1 MEMANRQFC
10 RSLAPF
16 IHFPQAE
23 FLMSVLPIDHLEKI
37 EGWGGAV
44 SSFGYVYRPATIDG
58 LREVFQLARNS
69 KRSITF
75 RGAGR
80 SYGDAA
86 IGAENIVLDT
96 SRMNRI
102 LAWDPHSGVITME
115 PGVTLE
121 QLWRYILEDG
131 WWPPVVSGTMY
142 TTIGGCLGMNIHG
155 KNNFKAGPIG
165 DHVLS
170 FDIMLPSGEIKTAT
184 PEADPELFYSAISS
198 FGMFGVFTSVTMQ
211 MKKVYSGLLHV
222 KAWTTK
228 NLRELF
234 EIYEKHIPAS
244 DYLVGWVD
252 CISSGE
258 HLGRS
263 IIHQANYFN
272 PGEDQNPTQT
282 LRVSNQTLPNH
293 ILGFPKSW
301 VWVLLRPFT
310 NNGGM
315 KFINAL
321 RIFVSKLPII
331 GMPMYEQ
338 SHAEF
343 AFLLDYVPGW
353 KRSYGEGGLIQYQS
367 FVPKEN
373 AENVFRKQI
382 EMCQEGGLPPYL
394 GVFKQHKP
402 DKFLFTHAV
411 DGFSLALD
419 FKVTEKNRSKLWEL
433 CGKMNDVVLANGG
446 RFYFAKDA
454 TLRPQ
459 DFKAFLGEE
468 TLKKFAELKKKYD
481 PENILQTDLSRRL
494 IA

>member
-1 MEMANRQFC
+1 M
-10 RSLAPF
+10 
-16 IHFPQAE
+16 
-23 FLMSVLPIDHLEKI
+23 
-37 EGWGGAV
+37 
-44 SSFGYVYRPATIDG
+44 
-58 LREVFQLARNS
+58 
-69 KRSITF
+69 
-75 RGAGR
+75 
-80 SYGDAA
+80 
-86 IGAENIVLDT
+86 
-96 SRMNRI
+96 
-102 LAWDPHSGVITME
+102 
-115 PGVTLE
+115 
-121 QLWRYILEDG
+121 
-131 WWPPVVSGTMY
+131 
-142 TTIGGCLGMNIHG
+142 
-155 KNNFKAGPIG
+155 
-165 DHVLS
+165 
-170 FDIMLPSGEIKTAT
+170 
-184 PEADPELFYSAISS
+184 
-198 FGMFGVFTSVTMQ
+198 
-211 MKKVYSGLLHV
+211 
-222 KAWTTK
+222 
-228 NLRELF
+228 
-234 EIYEKHIPAS
+234 
-244 DYLVGWVD
+244 
-252 CISSGE
+252 
-258 HLGRS
+258 
-263 IIHQANYFN
+263 
-272 PGEDQNPTQT
+272 
-282 LRVSNQTLPNH
+282 
-293 ILGFPKSW
+293 
-301 VWVLLRPFT
+301 LLRPFT

>member
-1 MEMANRQFC
+1 
-10 RSLAPF
+10 
-16 IHFPQAE
+16 
-23 FLMSVLPIDHLEKI
+23 MSVLPIDHLEKI

-44 SSFGYVYRPATIDG
+44 SSFGYVYRPATVEG
-58 LREVFQLARNS
+58 LREVFELAR
-69 KRSITF
+69 RSNRNITF
-75 RGAGR
+75 RGSGR

-86 IGAENIVLDT
+86 LGAENIVLDT

-102 LAWDPHSGVITME
+102 LSWDPNSGIITME
-115 PGVTLE
+115 PGVTIE
-121 QLWRYILEDG
+121 QLWQYIIEDG

-142 TTIGGCLGMNIHG
+142 PTVGGCLGMNIHG

-165 DHVLS
+165 EHVLS

-184 PEADPELFYSAISS
+184 PDSESELFYSAISG
-198 FGMFGVFTSVTMQ
+198 FGMFGVFTSITMQ

-228 NLRELF
+228 NLHELF
-234 EIYEKHIPAS
+234 EIYQQHIPGS

-252 CISSGE
+252 CISSDE
-258 HLGRS
+258 KLGRS
-263 IIHQANYFN
+263 IVHQANYFK
-272 PGEDQNPTQT
+272 PGEDQNPAQS
-282 LRVSNQTLPNH
+282 LRVSNQSLPNT
-293 ILGFPKSW
+293 ILGIFPKSF
-301 VWVLLRPFT
+301 VWMLLRPFT
-310 NNGGM
+310 NNAGM
-315 KFINAL
+315 KFINWL
-321 RIFVSKLPII
+321 RVFVSRLPVV
-331 GMPMYEQ
+331 GKPVYEQ

-353 KRSYGEGGLIQYQS
+353 KKSYGQGGLIQYQS
-367 FVPKEN
+367 FIPKES
-373 AENVFRKQI
+373 AEKVFRKQI
-382 EMCQEGGLPPYL
+382 EMCQEAGLPPYL

-402 DKFLFTHAV
+402 DKFLFTHSV

-419 FKVTEKNRSKLWEL
+419 FKVTEKNREKLWSL
-433 CGKMNDVVLANGG
+433 CAKMNDVVLANGG

-468 TLKKFAELKKKYD
+468 TLKKFAELKKRYD

-494 IA
+494 VL

>member
-1 MEMANRQFC
+1 MA
-10 RSLAPF
+10 
-16 IHFPQAE
+16 
-23 FLMSVLPIDHLEKI
+23 VLPIDHLEKT

-44 SSFGYVYRPATIDG
+44 ASFGYVYRPSTLQGIK
-58 LREVFQLARNS
+58 EVFRLATASNR
-69 KRSITF
+69 KITF

-102 LAWDPHSGVITME
+102 LDWNPDSGIITME

-121 QLWRYILEDG
+121 QLWQYIIEDG

-142 TTIGGCLGMNIHG
+142 TSIGGCLSMNIHG

-184 PEADPELFYSAISS
+184 PEGDPELFFSAISG
-198 FGMFGVFTSVTMQ
+198 FGMFGVFTSITMQ
-211 MKKVYSGLLHV
+211 MKKVYSGLLHI

-228 NLRELF
+228 DLRGLF
-234 EIYEKHIPAS
+234 DIFEKHIPES

-252 CISSGE
+252 CISSGDK
-258 HLGRS
+258 LGRS
-263 IIHQANYFN
+263 IVHQANYFKA
-272 PGEDQNPTQT
+272 GEDHNPAQT
-282 LRVSNQTLPNH
+282 LRVANQTLPNS
-293 ILGFPKSW
+293 ILGIFPKSS
-301 VWVLLRPFT
+301 VWMLLRPFT
-310 NNGGM
+310 NNFGM
-315 KFINAL
+315 KLVNAL
-321 RIFVSKLPII
+321 RILASKLPII
-331 GMPMYEQ
+331 GAPVYDQ

-353 KRSYGEGGLIQYQS
+353 KKSYGEGGLIQYQS
-367 FVPKEN
+367 FVPKEH
-373 AENVFRKQI
+373 AEKVFRAQI
-382 EMCQEGGLPPYL
+382 EMCQSAELPPYL

-402 DKFLFTHAV
+402 DKYLFSHAV
-411 DGFSLALD
+411 EGFSLALD
-419 FKVTEKNRSKLWEL
+419 FKVTEKKRKVLWEL
-433 CGKMNDVVLANGG
+433 CGKMNDLVLAHGG

-468 TLKKFAELKKKYD
+468 TLKKFVELKKKYD

-494 IA
+494 NPTSEMSLS

>member
-1 MEMANRQFC
+1 MA
-10 RSLAPF
+10 A
-16 IHFPQAE
+16 
-23 FLMSVLPIDHLEKI
+23 LPILPTDHLEKI

-44 SSFGYVYRPATIDG
+44 SSFGYVFRPSTIEG
-58 LREVFQLARNS
+58 LRDVFELARERDR
-69 KRSITF
+69 KITF
-75 RGAGR
+75 RGAGN

-86 IGAENIVLDT
+86 IGAENIILDT

-102 LAWDPHSGVITME
+102 LNWDPQTGIITME
-115 PGVTLE
+115 PGVTLK
-121 QLWRYILEDG
+121 QLWHYIIEDG
-131 WWPPVVSGTMY
+131 WWPPVVSGTMF
-142 TTIGGCLGMNIHG
+142 TTVGGCLAMNIHG

-165 DHVLS
+165 EHVLS
-170 FDIMLPSGEIKTAT
+170 FDILLPSGEIKTAT
-184 PEADPELFYSAISS
+184 PESDPELFYTAISG
-198 FGMFGVFTSVTMQ
+198 FGMFGVFTSITMQ

-228 NLRELF
+228 DLHGLF
-234 EIYEKHIPAS
+234 EIFESHIPES

-252 CISSGE
+252 CISSGK

-263 IIHQANYFN
+263 IVHQANYFKK
-272 PGEDQNPTQT
+272 GEDHNPTQT
-282 LRVSNQTLPNH
+282 LRISNQTLPNN

-301 VWVLLRPFT
+301 VWMLLRPFT
-310 NNGGM
+310 NTMGM
-315 KFINAL
+315 KFINWL

-331 GMPMYEQ
+331 GAVSYEQ

-343 AFLLDYVPGW
+343 AFLLDFVPSW

-367 FVPKEN
+367 FVPKES
-373 AENVFRKQI
+373 AKKVFRQQI
-382 EMCQEGGLPPYL
+382 EMCQKAELPPFL
-394 GVFKQHKP
+394 GVFKQHRP

-419 FKVTEKNRSKLWEL
+419 FKVTDKNRDKLWAL
-433 CGKMNDVVLANGG
+433 CHSMNDVVLACGG

-468 TLKKFAELKKKYD
+468 TLRKFSYLKQKYD
-481 PENILQTDLSRRL
+481 PDNILQTDLSRRL
-494 IA
+494 MV

>member
-1 MEMANRQFC
+1 MA
-10 RSLAPF
+10 
-16 IHFPQAE
+16 
-23 FLMSVLPIDHLEKI
+23 VLPIDHLEKI

-44 SSFGYVYRPATIDG
+44 SSFGYIYRPTTIEG
-58 LREVFQLARNS
+58 LKEVFQLARENN
-69 KRSITF
+69 RHITF
-75 RGAGR
+75 RGSGR
-80 SYGDAA
+80 SYGDGA

-102 LAWDPHSGVITME
+102 LSWDPHSGIITME
-115 PGVTLE
+115 PGVTIE
-121 QLWRYILEDG
+121 QLWQYIIEDG
-131 WWPPVVSGTMY
+131 WWPPVVPGTMY
-142 TTIGGCLGMNIHG
+142 PTIGGCLGMNIHG

-170 FDIMLPSGEIKTAT
+170 FNIMLPSGEIKAAT
-184 PEADPELFYSAISS
+184 LASDPELFYSGISG
-198 FGMFGVFTSVTMQ
+198 FGMFGVFTSITMQ

-228 NLRELF
+228 NLHELF
-234 EIYEKHIPAS
+234 EIYEKHIPES

-252 CISSGE
+252 CISSGDA
-258 HLGRS
+258 LGRS
-263 IIHQANYFN
+263 IVHQANYFK
-272 PGEDQNPTQT
+272 PGEDHNPAQT
-282 LRVSNQTLPNH
+282 LRVSKQMLPDT
-293 ILGFPKSW
+293 ILGIFPKSF
-301 VWVLLRPFT
+301 VWMLLRPFT
-310 NNGGM
+310 NNMGM
-315 KFINAL
+315 KFINWL

-331 GMPMYEQ
+331 GAVAYEQ

-353 KRSYGEGGLIQYQS
+353 KKSYGTGGLIQYQS

-373 AENVFRKQI
+373 AEAVFRKQI
-382 EMCQEGGLPPYL
+382 EMCQEAEMPPYL

-419 FKVTEKNRSKLWEL
+419 FKVTQKNKEKLWKL
-433 CGKMNDVVLANGG
+433 CAAMNDLVLTNGG

-459 DFKAFLGEE
+459 DFKTFLGEG
-468 TLKKFAELKKKYD
+468 TMRKFAELKKKYD
-481 PENILQTDLSRRL
+481 PDNILQTDLSRRL
-494 IA
+494 TV